1 MKNNTKFTLPAILL
15 ALAVT
20 ACSHVSPR
28 YNPSAT
34 NVEGIRDIA
43 KGAISKINVDQ
54 FSATEKGK
62 KSIGCRAEGTVSAP
76 DNKTFDEFIK
86 DAISDELRVA
96 GIFDAKSPIKLQGN
110 LDYIDFSSNIGAG
123 KWVMKMTFKSE
134 GIEPFMVENTYEFS
148 TNFIANIACEQ
159 VSQALAPAS
168 QDLIKRLIEHPS
180 FKKIVTQNQNVVT
193 N

>member
-1 MKNNTKFTLPAILL
+1 MKNNNQLTFAIIFVSLM
-15 ALAVT
+15 AS

-28 YNPSAT
+28 YNASAT
-34 NVEGIRDIA
+34 NVEEIREIA
-43 KGAISKINVDQ
+43 KEATSKISVEQ

-62 KSIGCRAEGTVSAP
+62 KSIVCRAEGAVSAP

-96 GIFDAKSPIKLQGN
+96 GIYDAKSPVKLQGN
-110 LDYIDFSSNIGAG
+110 LDYIDFNSNIGAG
-123 KWVMKMTFKSE
+123 KWKMKMTFKGE
-134 GIEPFMVENTYEFS
+134 GVEPFLVENVYEFS

-168 QDLIKRLIEHPS
+168 QDLIKKLIQHPS
-180 FKKIVTQNQNVVT
+180 FKKIVTQKVAAN
-193 N
+193 